1 MDEQFLRT
9 RMILGADAVE
19 RLRCSHVIVFG
30 LGGVGSYAAEALA
43 RAGVGELTLVD
54 QDTLSVSNI
63 NRQLYALHSTVGMYK
78 ADVAAARCLD
88 INPALR
94 VHPVCATYD
103 AAHRED
109 FFTARYDYI
118 VDAIDLVSCK
128 LDLVEQARERGIPII
143 SAMGTGNKLDPTLL
157 TVTDLARTS
166 GCPLAR
172 VMRRELRRRGI
183 EHLQVV
189 YSLME
194 MEEYGEANSYIE
206 KVYGRITAVSR
217 VLKTA
222 SAPINA
228 LLQVKLAACEKAGV
242 QVTLNI
248 TSTWKELPIS
258 GWEMC
263 KVLSNLIDNAIDAM
277 ADLPNGKKHLT
288 ITLTENLKE
297 YVFSVANTGT
307 PIPPGDQQRIF
318 EPGVTTKSDGHGMG
332 LFIVRETLR
341 HYGGDIQVTSD
352 AQETVFSGTVPKDT
366 TIPEAKAAQENSINT

>member
-1 MDEQFLRT
+1 MKRLT
-9 RMILGADAVE
+9 RFQENISVKKATNYAIIINSLEILLILGVM
-19 RLRCSHVIVFG
+19 
-30 LGGVGSYAAEALA
+30 
-43 RAGVGELTLVD
+43 TLVVISPQYD
-54 QDTLSVSNI
+54 FSPRMMRL
-63 NRQLYALHSTVGMYK
+63 LVG
-78 ADVAAARCLD
+78 VAAAVIIWGAVMDIREAMSTRRLLSQLD
-88 INPALR
+88 AMDDTIDAMEKLNNTLR
-94 VHPVCATYD
+94 AQRH
-103 AAHRED
+103 D
-109 FFTARYDYI
+109 F
-118 VDAIDLVSCK
+118 L
-128 LDLVEQARERGIPII
+128 
-143 SAMGTGNKLDPTLL
+143 N
-157 TVTDLARTS
+157 
-166 GCPLAR
+166 
-172 VMRRELRRRGI
+172 
-183 EHLQVV
+183 HLQVV

-307 PIPPGDQQRIF
+307 SIPPDDQQRIF
-318 EPGVTTKSDGHGMG
+318 EPGVKRCGSTAATFRSQATRRKRCSPA
-332 LFIVRETLR
+332 LCRRTRQFRKQKR
-341 HYGGDIQVTSD
+341 HKRT
-352 AQETVFSGTVPKDT
+352 AQTHNHPPLINRIGEGASLASASRNV
-366 TIPEAKAAQENSINT
+366 EHCAQPCA